1 MSIGGSKS
9 SGKTTSTSAS
19 ESEDW
24 GSQVW
29 GAQAPYLQDLYARGS
44 AALPLASHGQVFM
57 DQANAQNSLASS
69 NLYSSDSALQ
79 RALSAAGASSSDL
92 NRARGALGT
101 SAAQLGNS
109 QTGLNRGLAALG
121 ESNVALRKFLN
132 PGVDPALGAYSKALG
147 QQFNEQFLPGL
158 KGDAAVAGG
167 LGGSRAQIG
176 AALGSQRAQQSLS
189 EFAANSY
196 AGQQERALQAAQGIG
211 ALNQGYAQ
219 NAAGYQGLAQG
230 FRDNSAG
237 YRDISSGLL
246 NQSQQFGNI
255 AQGFDQNA
263 AGRLALSQ
271 NQQGMYD
278 LARQMPWYGLNQY
291 AGLLGLPVQNDLG
304 GWTSSKTTS
313 SGKQGSG
320 GFNFGL
326 K

>member
-29 GAQAPYLQDLYARGS
+29 GAQSPFLQDLYARS
-44 AALPLASHGQVFM
+44 KATLPYSNTGTGYMRGADS
-57 DQANAQNSLASS
+57 QNNLASS
-69 NLYSSDSALQ
+69 TLYQGNRALNGALQAVSDSGYDLKSVRNAL
-79 RALSAAGASSSDL
+79 ASSGGQLANSSL
-92 NRARGALGT
+92 GLRRGLGT
-101 SAAQLGNS
+101 
-109 QTGLNRGLAALG
+109 LA

-132 PGVDPALGAYSKALG
+132 PTVDPAVKAYSKTLG

-176 AALGSQRAQQSLS
+176 AALGSQRAMQSLTD
-189 EFAANSY
+189 FTAQSY

-219 NAAGYQGLAQG
+219 NAAGFSDVARGY
-230 FRDNSAG
+230 RENSAG
-237 YRDISSGLL
+237 YQGLSNSYLDRSNQLSG
-246 NQSQQFGNI
+246 I

-263 AGRLALSQ
+263 AGRLALSG
-271 NQQGMYD
+271 NLQGQYD
-278 LARQMPWYGLNQY
+278 LARSMPWYGLQQY

-313 SGKQGSG
+313 KGKSG
-320 GFNFGL
+320 GGGFEFGWG
-326 K
+326 